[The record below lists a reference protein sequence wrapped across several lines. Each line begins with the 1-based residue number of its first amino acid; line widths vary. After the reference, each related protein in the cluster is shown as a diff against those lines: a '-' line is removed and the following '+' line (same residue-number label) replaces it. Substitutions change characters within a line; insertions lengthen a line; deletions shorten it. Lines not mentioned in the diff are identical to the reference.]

1 MNTIKLKKGL
11 DILIS
16 GAADEQNIGE
26 IISKEIGIVPDYYEG
41 IVPKVAVKEGDE
53 VQIGSPVFYDKAH
66 PELKIVSPVCG
77 KVKEVARGERR
88 KLLYILIERNESF
101 FRTSGRVEKNVDD
114 AKIIDKFIEDELILN
129 NSNYFKIKNDIND
142 ILTSDIF
149 KDALKRVKNV

>member
-66 PELKIVSPVCG
+66 PYRRYV
-77 KVKEVARGERR
+77 ER
-88 KLLYILIERNESF
+88 
-101 FRTSGRVEKNVDD
+101 
-114 AKIIDKFIEDELILN
+114 
-129 NSNYFKIKNDIND
+129 
-142 ILTSDIF
+142 
-149 KDALKRVKNV
+149 